1 MLYGIRFNRI
11 FQLKL
16 IGFYNGDWDE
26 CVDDMRSI
34 SSYVF
39 FLSSDVFARCLKK
52 QHLGAQSSAEVEYI
66 VVTQQAIW

>member
-1 MLYGIRFNRI
+1 
-11 FQLKL
+11 
-16 IGFYNGDWDE
+16 
-26 CVDDMRSI
+26 MRSI